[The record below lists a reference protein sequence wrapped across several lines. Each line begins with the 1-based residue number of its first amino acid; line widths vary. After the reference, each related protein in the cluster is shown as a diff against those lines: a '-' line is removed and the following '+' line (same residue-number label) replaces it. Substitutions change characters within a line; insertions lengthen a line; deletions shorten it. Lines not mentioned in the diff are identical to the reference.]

1 MTVIIPAI
9 DIINGQA
16 VRLEQGDYS
25 RKKEYMSPLE
35 AAQKWQQAGAKMLHI
50 VDLDGAKE
58 GKPVNVNIISEIIEK
73 TGIKVELGGGI
84 RTENDLKQIFDSG
97 VTRAIIGSAAVKE
110 PKLVE
115 KWLQDW
121 GPEKIV
127 IGADIL
133 DKKVAIS
140 GWQEKSSL
148 GLNEFVTDWQ
158 QKSAKYFLITD
169 ISRDGMLQ
177 GSNIALYRHLMEDF
191 PNITLIASG
200 GIGSQKDVDEL
211 EQIDVPYVIVG
222 KALYEGKI
230 IL

>member
-1 MTVIIPAI
+1 MTIIIPAI

-25 RKKEYMSPLE
+25 RKKEYMSPLK
-35 AAQKWQQAGAKMLHI
+35 AAQKWQNAGAEMIHI

-58 GKPVNVNIISEIIEK
+58 GQPVNLKIIAEIIQK

-84 RTENDLKQIFDSG
+84 RTDSDLQQIFENG

-110 PKLVE
+110 PQMVE
-115 KWLQDW
+115 KWLQEW

-148 GLNEFVTDWQ
+148 GLNEFVT
-158 QKSAKYFLITD
+158 
-169 ISRDGMLQ
+169 
-177 GSNIALYRHLMEDF
+177 N
-191 PNITLIASG
+191 
-200 GIGSQKDVDEL
+200 
-211 EQIDVPYVIVG
+211 
-222 KALYEGKI
+222 
-230 IL
+230 